1 MQPKPPQAWL
11 GQWSLYKNYHKLYG
25 LKQPKFI
32 LSRLWGLEVWNQ
44 AVSRVLSEG
53 SKEGSIFS
61 LPDSWWLHGEGNGNP
76 LQYSC
81 LQNPHGQRN
90 LVGCSPW
97 RRKESDT
104 TEVLCTALVLARNPW
119 HCVAPVSI
127 SVLPWCSCVLFSY
140 IRLFFACPHFF
151 QGVPPGKGTSLWI
164 RAQPNPPWP
173 HLGWITSAH
182 TLFPGEVS
190 FT

>member
-1 MQPKPPQAWL
+1 MQSKPLQAWM
-11 GQWSLYKNYHKLYG
+11 GQWSLHKKLP
-25 LKQPKFI
+25 QT
-32 LSRLWGLEVWNQ
+32 LWLETTKIYSFKIVRVRVRNQ
-44 AVSRVLSEG
+44 AVSRALFEG
-53 SKEGSIFS
+53 SKGGSIFS
-61 LPDSWWLHGEGNGNP
+61 LPDYWWLHGEGSGNP

-81 LQNPHGQRN
+81 LQNRHGQRN

-119 HCVAPVSI
+119 QCVAPVSI
-127 SVLPWCSCVLFSY
+127 SVLPWRSCVLFSY